1 MRAERF
7 FRVNTALLKHRTQ
20 ITSIAISAKTD
31 IAHRPFVQQAL
42 EAKPKMKKTTQ
53 FVAGSLLA
61 LAAAAA
67 QCEVTQVKVWA
78 AACANCHGTNGQ
90 SQPGMESLAGK
101 DKAELAQKMLDFKAG
116 RKPATIMHQ
125 LSKGYTDEQIQQL
138 AEHFAALP
146 KKP

>member
-1 MRAERF
+1 LF
-7 FRVNTALLKHRTQ
+7 NL
-20 ITSIAISAKTD
+20 
-31 IAHRPFVQQAL
+31 PL
-42 EAKPKMKKTTQ
+42 ETEPKMKTTTQ
-53 FVAGSLLA
+53 LLMGSLLA
-61 LAAAAA
+61 VAAAAA
-67 QCEVTQVKVWA
+67 QAEVTQVKVWA

-138 AEHFAALP
+138 AAHFAALP
-146 KKP
+146 KKQ